1 MLTKLKPNCNTTI
14 ISEAAKSQLNDM
26 IQSLINISANFDRQN
41 LVARAAHAANTNCV
55 ENHMNQP
62 RRTIIS
68 T

>member
-41 LVARAAHAANTNCV
+41 LVARVAHAAN
-55 ENHMNQP
+55 
-62 RRTIIS
+62 RRFGNMAGRRIYPHLLVR
-68 T
+68 